1 MEVTQV
7 GVHLLNNPESRARAV
22 VWIILNGEFRV
33 NSIRVI
39 EGRNGLFVAYPGE
52 NKKGTDQW
60 FQIAYPVKPQ
70 LLDHIS
76 ERVLLAYNEMRGMA
90 DGVKFAGLSHA

>member
-7 GVHLLNNPESRARAV
+7 GVHLLNNPESRVRAV
-22 VWIILNGEFRV
+22 VWIILDGEFRV

-70 LLDHIS
+70 LMDSIT
-76 ERVLLAYNEMRGMA
+76 ERVLLAYNEVRA
-90 DGVKFAGLSHA
+90 QETGVMKAGSPHA